1 MKGYINHFIKVET
14 IGKFALWINRPICKE
29 YIVGQGMKVINKATG
44 ENMGNNLKLY
54 AHLYDANFRKL
65 SEVIRDEDCYTI
77 VEE

>member
-1 MKGYINHFIKVET
+1 MKEYINHFIKVET
-14 IGKFALWINRPICKE
+14 IGKLALWINRPIYKE
-29 YIVGQGMKVINKATG
+29 YIVGQGMKVINKVTG

-54 AHLYDANFRKL
+54 AHLYDADFRKL

>member
-1 MKGYINHFIKVET
+1 MKEYINHFIKVET
-14 IGKFALWINRPICKE
+14 IGKFALWIYRPIYKE
-29 YIVGQGMKVINKATG
+29 YIAGQGMKVINKATG

-54 AHLYDANFRKL
+54 AHLYDADFRKL

>member
-1 MKGYINHFIKVET
+1 MKEYINHFIKVET
-14 IGKFALWINRPICKE
+14 IGKFALWIIYKE
-29 YIVGQGMKVINKATG
+29 YIAGQGMKVINKATG

-54 AHLYDANFRKL
+54 AHLYDADFRKL